1 MLFTK
6 TITITNMQTIT
17 HIRKPATLINTA
29 YFTMLLIGVLV
40 TSLAYSINE
49 GNAMTPVQN
58 VLSCEKAFND

>member
-1 MLFTK
+1 
-6 TITITNMQTIT
+6 MQTIT